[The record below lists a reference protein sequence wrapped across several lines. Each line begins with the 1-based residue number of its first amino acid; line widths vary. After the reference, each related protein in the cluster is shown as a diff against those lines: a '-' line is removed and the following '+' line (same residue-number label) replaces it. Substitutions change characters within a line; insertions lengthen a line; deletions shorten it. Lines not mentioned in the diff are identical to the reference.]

1 MSNDSTPTQPER
13 PEPRLPVFD
22 PTSSG
27 APAHP
32 ATSAAGPDETQVLPS
47 APTAR
52 TPIVPPATPYTYAAG
67 PGPYAAPGPSAA
79 GPAAMAAAPAESPA
93 AAGTSSPRS
102 PRWSAKKTAVT
113 AGLVL
118 LLTSAGAIAAAAAM
132 PSGSTGETGRFG
144 GPGQGRSFPFPGGQG
159 QLGQQGQG
167 QQVLP
172 NQPGQQGQLGQQGGG
187 QLPGLPGTDSDS
199 DGDRDTT
206 RGLGGL
212 SPDQL
217 LQLSPDQ
224 LLQLLDQGRLGSAG
238 SDQGQS
244 GATSQDGTAH
254 TT

>member
-13 PEPRLPVFD
+13 PEPRLPQFD
-22 PTSSG
+22 PNSAG

-32 ATSAAGPDETQVLPS
+32 PVAAGPDETQVLPS

-52 TPIVPPATPYTYAAG
+52 TPVVPPAEPYAYAAAPSAAAG
-67 PGPYAAPGPSAA
+67 STPAVAQAAPG
-79 GPAAMAAAPAESPA
+79 AAAQ
-93 AAGTSSPRS
+93 RS

-118 LLTSAGAIAAAAAM
+118 VLTSAGAIAAAAAM
-132 PSGSTGETGRFG
+132 PSGSTAETGRFG
-144 GPGQGRSFPFPGGQG
+144 GPGQGRIFPFPGGQG
-159 QLGQQGQG
+159 QQGQQGQG

-172 NQPGQQGQLGQQGGG
+172 NLPGQQGGN
-187 QLPGLPGTDSDS
+187 QLPGRPDADSDGDA

-212 SPDQL
+212 DPNQL
-217 LQLSPDQ
+217 LGLSPDQ
-224 LLQLLDQGRLGSAG
+224 LLQLLE
-238 SDQGQS
+238 DQGQLGS
-244 GATSQDGTAH
+244 GGSEGLPGSPRDGAPSQEGTTPQDGTAR